1 MRRLLR
7 RWSYSSAAVFLAGCI
22 CAASAVQASEQAVA
36 RAVTV
41 QADPGP
47 IWVSKAIFD
56 SSEEQ
61 IVVPDPGTGRIYVYD
76 LNGRILRRIASPGRG
91 NLEFEKP
98 NLPFLVGNRFLIA
111 ASPYRWIW
119 LNAALEPLSGWSLE
133 WNEQENSTYAALAPY
148 EVAVGGTDL
157 YAIGA
162 TQKQD
167 GTWSDWGVFDV
178 PLNGHTVRQLAR
190 IGNDAAE
197 RSFYLNPPSNLAAC
211 GSSLFLLRMTETVA
225 VEQVAP
231 SARAVVALPLE
242 FRKRPALPEFSRESL
257 PLRKMAV
264 RHAAAAEGLYCTDES
279 HLLLLT
285 HRPREGTGVQWLV
298 YPIDVKKNQIGAP
311 ITLPTSAAEVIFVPG
326 KKRWAVLEKGEMKR
340 VGIQPLT
347 GIVVFPAPSIQTSV
361 AIVSRGTH

>member
-7 RWSYSSAAVFLAGCI
+7 RWSCSSAAVFLLGCFCI
-22 CAASAVQASEQAVA
+22 ALAVQASEPAAA
-36 RAVTV
+36 RAVSV
-41 QADPGP
+41 QAEPGP
-47 IWVSKAIFD
+47 IWISKAIFD
-56 SSEEQ
+56 QSEEQ
-61 IVVPDPGTGRIYVYD
+61 IVVADPGTGRIYVYG

-98 NLPFLVGNRFLIA
+98 NLPFLVGDRFLIA

-133 WNEQENSTYAALAPY
+133 WSEQENATYAALAPY
-148 EVAVGGTDL
+148 EVAVGGKDL

-167 GTWSDWGVFDV
+167 GSWSDWGVFDV
-178 PLNGHTVRQLAR
+178 PLNGHSVRQLAR

-211 GSSLFLLRMTETVA
+211 GSSVYLLRMTETVSI
-225 VEQVAP
+225 EQVAP
-231 SARAVVALPLE
+231 SVRAIGSLPLE

-257 PLRKMAV
+257 PLRKV
-264 RHAAAAEGLYCTDES
+264 TLRHAAAAEGLYCTDES
-279 HLLLLT
+279 HLLLLA

-298 YPIDVKKNQIGAP
+298 YPIDVKANQIGAP
-311 ITLPTSAAEVIFVPG
+311 VELPTNAAEVVFVPG
-326 KKRWAVLEKGEMKR
+326 KRHWAVLEKGEMKR

-347 GIVVFPAPSIQTSV
+347 GIVVFPAPSMHTSA
-361 AIVSRGTH
+361 AIASRGTH

>member
-1 MRRLLR
+1 MRHLVR
-7 RWSYSSAAVFLAGCI
+7 RWSYSSAAMLLVACVWIAF
-22 CAASAVQASEQAVA
+22 AVQASEQAPA
-36 RAVTV
+36 RAVSV
-41 QADPGP
+41 PADPGP
-47 IWVSKAIFD
+47 IWVSKAIFN

-98 NLPFLVGNRFLIA
+98 NLPFLVGDRFLIA

-133 WNEQENSTYAALAPY
+133 WNEQENPTYAALAPY
-148 EVAVGGTDL
+148 EVAIGSKDL

-178 PLNGHTVRQLAR
+178 PLNGHSVRQLAK
-190 IGNDAAE
+190 IGNEAAE
-197 RSFYLNPPSNLAAC
+197 RSYYLNPPSNLAAC
-211 GSSLFLLRMTETVA
+211 GSSVFLLKMTETVA
-225 VEQVAP
+225 IEQVAP
-231 SARAVVALPLE
+231 SARVVGTLPLE
-242 FRKRPALPEFSRESL
+242 FRKRPALPEFSRETL

-279 HLLLLT
+279 HLLLLA
-285 HRPREGTGVQWLV
+285 HRPREATGVQWLV
-298 YPIDVKKNQIGAP
+298 YPIDVQKNQVGAP
-311 ITLPTSAAEVIFVPG
+311 IELPTKVAEVVFVPG

-347 GIVVFPAPSIQTSV
+347 GIVVFPAPSMQTSG
-361 AIVSRGTH
+361 AIASRGTH